1 MSVKLFVTD
10 LDGTLLP
17 SGKDVPRENIEAVQ
31 KAVRAGVIVTIA
43 TGRMYRAALPVAEA
57 LGVDVPI
64 ITYNGALIKS
74 TKGKVYHTSYLKPEV
89 IEQVVGF
96 CQEQGWYLQSYSRDE
111 LWVPVHDEHAQR
123 YEQEQKVEGHVVG
136 WDGLREHTQEV
147 CKLLTISEDG
157 QETERRLA
165 ILNERFGADIVA
177 MQSNARY
184 GEIVNHGVSKAEGLR
199 RLAERLGI
207 AVADTMAI
215 GDSYNDLPMLKAA
228 GHSVAMAMPC
238 RRSRR
243 SATMRR
249 AAAKNSASP
258 RPSMIWY
265 SEVGQMSEMVK
276 TEQAKEEG
284 FRLVIVTGMSGG
296 GKTQASRYLEDLGY
310 FCVDNL
316 PPVFIPKFVELCKHS
331 GGHVRKVVLVVDT
344 RSREF
349 FDTFVHT
356 LNDMD
361 KDDVPYEMLFM
372 DASDPAIIRRY
383 KETRRRHP
391 MAPTSRISEGI
402 AKERERLAPV
412 RAKATYII
420 DTSELRKVDLR
431 DKIHRL
437 FGTSG
442 GEQMSINVLSFG
454 FKFGMPLDA
463 DMVFDVRF
471 LPNPFYIESM
481 RHKSG
486 AVPEV
491 AEYIAKWPVTKE
503 FTRLLDE
510 MIDFLVPQYIK
521 EGKSQFV
528 IAVGCTGG
536 MHRSVYIAKHIF
548 DRLTAQGYST
558 RLEHR
563 DLMKNDVRE
572 HVREEC

>member
-89 IEQVVGF
+89 IEQVVDF

-123 YEQEQKVEGHVVG
+123 YEQEQKVEGHIVG

-228 GHSVAMAMPC
+228 GHSVAMG
-238 RRSRR
+238 
-243 SATMRR
+243 
-249 AAAKNSASP
+249 N
-258 RPSMIWY
+258 
-265 SEVGQMSEMVK
+265 
-276 TEQAKEEG
+276 
-284 FRLVIVTGMSGG
+284 
-296 GKTQASRYLEDLGY
+296 
-310 FCVDNL
+310 
-316 PPVFIPKFVELCKHS
+316 
-331 GGHVRKVVLVVDT
+331 
-344 RSREF
+344 
-349 FDTFVHT
+349 
-356 LNDMD
+356 
-361 KDDVPYEMLFM
+361 
-372 DASDPAIIRRY
+372 
-383 KETRRRHP
+383 
-391 MAPTSRISEGI
+391 
-402 AKERERLAPV
+402 
-412 RAKATYII
+412 
-420 DTSELRKVDLR
+420 
-431 DKIHRL
+431 
-437 FGTSG
+437 
-442 GEQMSINVLSFG
+442 
-454 FKFGMPLDA
+454 
-463 DMVFDVRF
+463 
-471 LPNPFYIESM
+471 
-481 RHKSG
+481 

>member
-1 MSVKLFVTD
+1 MEILIISGLSGAGKSSAATYLEDMGYYTVDNVPADIILKFAEFCAQSDGRYDRVALVSDIRSGNGNFQGILDAMERLKQGGDICRLLFVTAD
-10 LDGTLLP
+10 L
-17 SGKDVPRENIEAVQ
+17 E
-31 KAVRAGVIVTIA
+31 TI
-43 TGRMYRAALPVAEA
+43 
-57 LGVDVPI
+57 
-64 ITYNGALIKS
+64 IK
-74 TKGKVYHTSYLKPEV
+74 
-89 IEQVVGF
+89 
-96 CQEQGWYLQSYSRDE
+96 
-111 LWVPVHDEHAQR
+111 
-123 YEQEQKVEGHVVG
+123 
-136 WDGLREHTQEV
+136 
-147 CKLLTISEDG
+147 
-157 QETERRLA
+157 
-165 ILNERFGADIVA
+165 
-177 MQSNARY
+177 
-184 GEIVNHGVSKAEGLR
+184 
-199 RLAERLGI
+199 
-207 AVADTMAI
+207 
-215 GDSYNDLPMLKAA
+215 
-228 GHSVAMAMPC
+228 
-238 RRSRR
+238 
-243 SATMRR
+243 
-249 AAAKNSASP
+249 
-258 RPSMIWY
+258 
-265 SEVGQMSEMVK
+265 
-276 TEQAKEEG
+276 
-284 FRLVIVTGMSGG
+284 
-296 GKTQASRYLEDLGY
+296 
-310 FCVDNL
+310 
-316 PPVFIPKFVELCKHS
+316 
-331 GGHVRKVVLVVDT
+331 
-344 RSREF
+344 
-349 FDTFVHT
+349 
-356 LNDMD
+356 
-361 KDDVPYEMLFM
+361 
-372 DASDPAIIRRY
+372 RY

-391 MAPTSRISEGI
+391 MAPSSRISEGI

-463 DMVFDVRF
+463 DMVLDVRF

-510 MIDFLVPQYIK
+510 MLDFLVPQYIK